1 MIRDPSDGTVREV
14 PKAEMVSAK
23 PRPSPDTGVR
33 QPTKT
38 DAMQRLE
45 FSREWLK
52 NYHAKK
58 ETAHARGSND
68 TEHSTDG
75 RAVNDQGEGQPG
87 LSELDGTDSGADREG

>member
-1 MIRDPSDGTVREV
+1 M
-14 PKAEMVSAK
+14 PKGIG
-23 PRPSPDTGVR
+23 PDTGVR

-58 ETAHARGSND
+58 ETRHADGGSNGE
-68 TEHSTDG
+68 EHSTDG
-75 RAVNDQGEGQPG
+75 RTGNDQGEGQP
-87 LSELDGTDSGADREG
+87 